1 MYEIVVGIDENEE
14 RAIAQADAITDMPLE
29 FESVHATLLHDFT
42 ENPEGASVMQVASV
56 QRAQERLEESGITV
70 TLEEASGDPAESI
83 LNLAE
88 QRDAD
93 LIITAGRKRSPTEK
107 VLFGSVTQAVI
118 LGTDRPVLVCSG
130 SGE

>member
-93 LIITAGRKRSPTEK
+93 LVITAGRKRSPTEK

-130 SGE
+130 SGR

>member
-14 RAIAQADAITDMPLE
+14 RAIAQADTITDMPLE